1 MSRTLR
7 HPSHRQ
13 GRGLHPTCSIRVAHA
28 IVVCVTM
35 VVAVVGC
42 ARIHGDSCSVDV
54 DCDQGKV
61 CREAMCRK
69 PCMVSHWVGERVE
82 VTAGKLVKQ
91 AEISACEQRR
101 YWVRYESGVE
111 EQVDDSR
118 LPRHSH
124 K

>member
-1 MSRTLR
+1 M
-7 HPSHRQ
+7 
-13 GRGLHPTCSIRVAHA
+13 GIRPA
-28 IVVCVTM
+28 IVLRAA
-35 VVAVVGC
+35 VAIAMCLASAVAISGC
-42 ARIHGDSCSVDV
+42 LRIRGTSCSVDV
-54 DCDQGKV
+54 DCDQGRV

-69 PCMVSHWVGERVE
+69 PCMASHWVGERVE

-111 EQVDDSR
+111 EQVDETR
-118 LPRHSH
+118 FPRRAR